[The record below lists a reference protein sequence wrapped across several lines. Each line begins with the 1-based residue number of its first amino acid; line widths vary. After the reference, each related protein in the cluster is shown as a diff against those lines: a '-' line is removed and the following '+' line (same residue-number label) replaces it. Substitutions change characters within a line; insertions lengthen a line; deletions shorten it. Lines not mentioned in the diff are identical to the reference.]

1 MIEGGAGHQRVCH
14 EEIVMRGT
22 RWEKYREQ
30 LESVHLE
37 HKPGLRRQDA
47 AITAGGRRR
56 YKMQNPRLTAGFV
69 WLNRA

>member
-1 MIEGGAGHQRVCH
+1 
-14 EEIVMRGT
+14 MRGT